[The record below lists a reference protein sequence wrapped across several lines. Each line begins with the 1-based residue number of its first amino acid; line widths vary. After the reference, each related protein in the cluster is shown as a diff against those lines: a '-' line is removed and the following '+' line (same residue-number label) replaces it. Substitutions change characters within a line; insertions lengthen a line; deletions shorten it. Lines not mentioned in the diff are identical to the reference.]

1 MWRTLVN
8 KENLP
13 VDSIIYSC
21 NMSSHDTP
29 PPKIII
35 PQDDSLVNNALDNFI
50 TLTLL
55 LKHPYNVIYNSKSG
69 ERLVLT
75 YHKYI
80 IYNGKIKIN
89 NEI

>member
-1 MWRTLVN
+1 ML
-8 KENLP
+8 
-13 VDSIIYSC
+13 
-21 NMSSHDTP
+21 SHDTP
-29 PPKIII
+29 PQKIII
-35 PQDDSLVNNALDNFI
+35 PQDDSLVKNALDNFI

-55 LKHPYNVIYNSKSG
+55 LKHLYNVIYNSKNG

-80 IYNGKIKIN
+80 TYNGKIKIN